1 MTVWVGT
8 SGWQY
13 RDWRG
18 PVYPPALKQGE
29 WLEHYTTLFDTVEV
43 NNAFYRLPSAE
54 TFAQWAARV
63 PPGFVVTVKASRYLT
78 HIKRLREPAEPV
90 QRFLDRARHLG
101 TKLGPVLLQLPP
113 HFAVAPDRLEE
124 TLALFAGHRVAVEV
138 RDDSWLNDDV
148 RAILTRHDA
157 AFVWADRHSRPLVPL
172 WRTASWGYVRLHEGA
187 SAEWPCYGR
196 TALDSWARR
205 IAAAHDASDDVFV
218 YFNNDPHGCAVH
230 DAAVFARSCARLGL
244 DVTKAPRAADHQ
256 PVHPAPA

>member
-54 TFAQWAARV
+54 TFAQWASRT

-78 HIKRLREPAEPV
+78 HLKRLREPAEPV
-90 QRFLDRARHLG
+90 RRFLDHATHLG
-101 TKLGPVLLQLPP
+101 GKLGPVLLQLPP
-113 HFAVAPDRLEE
+113 RFAVAADRLDE
-124 TLALFAGHRVAVEV
+124 TLTLFGGRRVAVEV
-138 RDDSWLNDDV
+138 RDDSWLNDEV
-148 RAILTRHDA
+148 RAILRRHDA

-187 SAEWPCYGR
+187 AAWPCYGR

-205 IAAAHDASDDVFV
+205 IASSHDPAEDVFV
-218 YFNNDPHGCAVH
+218 YFNNDPRGCAVH

-244 DVTKAPRAADHQ
+244 DVTRAPRAADHQ
-256 PVHPAPA
+256 PVPGMISG